1 MADRSARGG
10 IRYGPD
16 MSDENTYALY
26 YWPAIPGR
34 GEPVR
39 LTFHLGGIEYVDVAR
54 QEGAGAITK
63 FLKGGEGPFA
73 PPFVVHDEDVFWQT
87 ANLCD
92 LIARRHGMVDDEEA
106 PRALQLMMTIMDVF
120 AEAHDTH
127 HPVATGLY
135 YDDQKDA
142 AKANSKAFREERIP
156 KYLDFFESHLEGGT
170 LLGDELSY
178 VDAAL
183 WHLHEGLQYA
193 FPKAMKSYGD
203 RWPRIAA
210 LDEAVHENERLAA
223 YLDSDDRMEFNEN
236 GIFRHY
242 PELDAAGRT
251 TE

>member
-1 MADRSARGG
+1 M
-10 IRYGPD
+10 PD
-16 MSDENTYALY
+16 DSTYALY
-26 YWPAIPGR
+26 YWPTIPGR

-39 LTFHLGGIEYVDVAR
+39 LTFHLGGIAYVDVAR
-54 QEGAGAITK
+54 EEGASAIVAR
-63 FLKGGEGPFA
+63 LKGTDRPFA
-73 PPFVVHDEDVFWQT
+73 PPFLVHEGDVFWQT

-92 LIARRHGMVDDEEA
+92 LIARRHGMVDDDDA

-135 YDDQKDA
+135 YDDQREE
-142 AKANSKAFREERIP
+142 AKANAKSFREERIP
-156 KYLDFFESHLEGGT
+156 KFLDFFEAHLEGGT
-170 LLGDELSY
+170 LLGGELSY

-193 FPKAMKSYGD
+193 FPKAMRSYGN

-210 LDEAVHENERLAA
+210 LDEAVHDNPRLAA
-223 YLDSDDRMEFNEN
+223 YLDSDDRMEFNED

-242 PELDAAGRT
+242 PELDGASRSM
-251 TE
+251 E